1 MSIKQK
7 KKRTHIIGAL
17 IFVALI
23 AFLGVGLAATG
34 NLHNPLPF
42 FGGAEEHRGGPG
54 GVPMTRGT
62 NGNAD
67 SGAGFMPS
75 DRAGGPGSGFTPSDH
90 EGGPDGENNGG
101 IAWNQI
107 GAVFSDLWILGAIAA
122 GYILIQQV
130 FGVIANHFS
139 VAEFRKVNT

>member
-34 NLHNPLPF
+34 NFHNPLPF
-42 FGGAEEHRGGPG
+42 FGGGGEHRGGPG
-54 GVPMTRGT
+54 GAPGQAANFHPDRG
-62 NGNAD
+62 
-67 SGAGFMPS
+67 SGGAPS
-75 DRAGGPGSGFTPSDH
+75 DRAGGPGSGFAPSDH

-130 FGVIANHFS
+130 FGVIANHFWTP
-139 VAEFRKVNT
+139 KDPQITT